1 MRNLFAL
8 LALLGAGGVAV
19 GIMTI
24 MQKVPGQ
31 SGPLPFRLESDGGPG
46 PLLAGLILIAGSL
59 YLRSTWQGRD

>member
-8 LALLGAGGVAV
+8 LALLGAGGVV
-19 GIMTI
+19 IGIMTI

-31 SGPLPFRLESDGGPG
+31 AGPLPFRFESDGGPG
-46 PLLAGLILIAGSL
+46 PVLAGLILIAGSL